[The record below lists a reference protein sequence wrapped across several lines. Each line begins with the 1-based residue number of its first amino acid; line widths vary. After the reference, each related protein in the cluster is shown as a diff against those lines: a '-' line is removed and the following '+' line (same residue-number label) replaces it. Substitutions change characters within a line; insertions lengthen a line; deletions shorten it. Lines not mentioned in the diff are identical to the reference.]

1 MEVSC
6 GFSAQNFTLHRIE
19 RFTWPCVCPERL
31 LSSPEVNNWTVVFDM
46 NAISIDL
53 ANSFDDAGHVL
64 G

>member
-1 MEVSC
+1 M
-6 GFSAQNFTLHRIE
+6 GFLYRTLHCIGLNGSRG
-19 RFTWPCVCPERL
+19 PCVCPERL